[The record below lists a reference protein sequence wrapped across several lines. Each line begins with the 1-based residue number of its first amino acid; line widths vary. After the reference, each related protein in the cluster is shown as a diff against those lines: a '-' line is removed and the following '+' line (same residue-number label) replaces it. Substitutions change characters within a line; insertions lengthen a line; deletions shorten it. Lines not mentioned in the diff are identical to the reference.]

1 MARIRITIALACA
14 LVLAAAAPV
23 SAQPSSGVEHTT
35 GEFVTL
41 PGGAALG
48 YDIEGTADMYRVAGA
63 RTVVH
68 VSVTGLDA
76 RTEYPTHVHNGS
88 CSASPPGL
96 GHYQHVVGGPVDPVN
111 EIWPVIRTRQNGDGY
126 GAAHHDHVARPDA
139 RSVVIHYPAD
149 TSIRLA
155 CADLS

>member
-1 MARIRITIALACA
+1 MDFPHRCFHVDRI
-14 LVLAAAAPV
+14 VLAAAPA
-23 SAQPSSGVEHTT
+23 SAQPSSGFEQTS

-76 RTEYPTHVHNGS
+76 RTQYPTHVHNGS